1 MENRERV
8 WLEMMKY
15 YGLAEVEGSMSNAV
29 ILEWFTEMG
38 FPEIKDDSTAW
49 CSLLMNIV
57 CKRLELPFTGKLNAR
72 SWLRIGK
79 QVLFPKIG
87 DITIFYRVKRTSWQ
101 GHVGLFA
108 GFNADKSIIYTL
120 GGNQNNRICIAGYP
134 KESEDFGLLEYRTII
149 NK

>member
-15 YGLAEVEGSMSNAV
+15 YGLSEIPGEVSNPIIV
-29 ILEWFTEMG
+29 SWFTEMG
-38 FPEIKDDSTAW
+38 FPEIKDDSTSW
-49 CSLLMNIV
+49 CSLLMNVV
-57 CKRLELPFTGKLNAR
+57 CKRLELPYTGKLTAR

-87 DITIFYRVKRTSWQ
+87 DIAIFYRVKRTSWQ

-108 GFNADKSIIYTL
+108 GFNEDKTIIYTL
-120 GGNQNNRICIAGYP
+120 GGNQQNKICIAGYP
-134 KESEDFGLLEYRTII
+134 KESADFGLLEYRTIT
-149 NK
+149 